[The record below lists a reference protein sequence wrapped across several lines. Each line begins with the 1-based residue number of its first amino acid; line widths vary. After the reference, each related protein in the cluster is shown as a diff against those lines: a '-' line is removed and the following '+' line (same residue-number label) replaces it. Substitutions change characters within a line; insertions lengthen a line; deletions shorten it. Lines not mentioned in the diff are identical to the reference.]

1 MPAAGVRAFSWG
13 SEPAKEEA
21 FYSPKPSGLAKL
33 QGSRCHGGPKVRLL
47 PLPLASKDWPQL
59 RGSGMGGSAQAEA
72 GFKSFHMQ
80 SQP

>member
-33 QGSRCHGGPKVRLL
+33 QGSLCHGGAKGP
-47 PLPLASKDWPQL
+47 
-59 RGSGMGGSAQAEA
+59 SAPTAP
-72 GFKSFHMQ
+72 G
-80 SQP
+80 